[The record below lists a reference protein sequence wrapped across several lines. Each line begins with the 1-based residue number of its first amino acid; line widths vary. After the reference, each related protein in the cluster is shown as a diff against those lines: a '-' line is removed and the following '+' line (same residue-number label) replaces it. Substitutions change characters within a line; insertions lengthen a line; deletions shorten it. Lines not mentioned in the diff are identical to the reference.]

1 MAKRI
6 PFTQFAK
13 DITNHHKGKTDFHR
27 KEIRAF
33 AAYKGVLVPAEV
45 WENALGKNRY
55 TMESATN
62 IRLSRPEI
70 KYSGIENDTTV
81 NEVFEDLS
89 SLMHVISKKK
99 LNSLIVTGNA
109 GIGKTHTVLETLE
122 KQGLVREK
130 DYVVFRSKTSPLGL
144 YLNLFLHH
152 DKVIVFDD
160 LDDLFTND
168 ACASI
173 LKAALDSYDVREISW
188 SSKKMQNVVGMDPA
202 KRLDLETEARDQLMK
217 GNPEVML
224 PNRFAFKGQIVF
236 ISNRSSDKFDK
247 AVLSRSMNIDLTLS
261 DTQVFSRMKN
271 IVSKL
276 VKTPAIAQKSMETII
291 DKYNDGTLNH
301 PNMRTVLNYA
311 NVLQS
316 GITNPERLSKY
327 C

>member
-1 MAKRI
+1 
-6 PFTQFAK
+6 
-13 DITNHHKGKTDFHR
+13 
-27 KEIRAF
+27 
-33 AAYKGVLVPAEV
+33 
-45 WENALGKNRY
+45 
-55 TMESATN
+55 
-62 IRLSRPEI
+62 
-70 KYSGIENDTTV
+70 
-81 NEVFEDLS
+81 
-89 SLMHVISKKK
+89 
-99 LNSLIVTGNA
+99 
-109 GIGKTHTVLETLE
+109 
-122 KQGLVREK
+122 
-130 DYVVFRSKTSPLGL
+130 
-144 YLNLFLHH
+144 
-152 DKVIVFDD
+152 
-160 LDDLFTND
+160 
-168 ACASI
+168 
-173 LKAALDSYDVREISW
+173 
-188 SSKKMQNVVGMDPA
+188 MQNVVGMEPA
-202 KRLDLETEARDQLMK
+202 KRLQLETEARDQLMK

-236 ISNRSSDKFDK
+236 ISNMSSDKFDK

>member
-1 MAKRI
+1 MAKRV
-6 PFTQFAK
+6 PFTKFAK
-13 DITNHHKGKTDFHR
+13 DITKHYNNRTEFKQS
-27 KEIRAF
+27 EIRAF
-33 AAYKGVLVPAEV
+33 AAYQGVSIPGEV
-45 WENALGKNRY
+45 WENRIGNGIISMKN
-55 TMESATN
+55 ATN
-62 IRLSRPEI
+62 PSLSRPKI
-70 KYSGIENDTTV
+70 KYENIQNDTTV
-81 NEVFEDLS
+81 GELFEDLAL
-89 SLMHVISKKK
+89 LMKVISQKC
-99 LNSLIVTGNA
+99 LNSLIITGNA

-144 YLNLFLHH
+144 YMNLFLHH

-168 ACASI
+168 DCASI

-202 KRLDLETEARDQLMK
+202 KRLQLETEARDQLMK

-236 ISNRSSDKFDK
+236 ISNLSSDKFDK

-276 VKTPAIAQKSMETII
+276 VKTPAIAKMAMETII

-311 NVLQS
+311 NVLSS